1 MKNINDSTIALAGM
15 FQAAYLVKQIA
26 HQGLLDQQLFET
38 LIASVLRLEADST
51 EQVYAGCQNL
61 RQGFKLILAQF
72 SDDTSNQD
80 FDREMMRY
88 VLGVAVLERKLQRNK
103 TMLQLV
109 AEQVQQAHDYAQDYG
124 LAHEKVL
131 FCLSDLYLDTMSNF
145 NPRIQVVGERRF
157 LDNEINTAKIRVLLL
172 SGVRSAALWRQKGG
186 SKWQIL
192 FSRRKIVDIAHK
204 YYQLNQLNQL
214 DSEF

>member
-26 HQGLLDQQLFET
+26 RQGLLDQQLFEP
-38 LIASVLRLEADST
+38 LIASVLRLEAATAAD
-51 EQVYAGCQNL
+51 VYAGCHNL

-72 SDDTSNQD
+72 SDEIDNAD
-80 FDREMMRY
+80 FDREIMRY
-88 VLGVAVLERKLQRNK
+88 VLGAAVLERKLQRNK

-109 AEQVQQAHDYAQDYG
+109 AEQVQKANDLTIDYG

-131 FCLSDLYLDTMSNF
+131 YCLSDLYLDTMSNF
-145 NPRIQVVGERRF
+145 SPRIQVIGEKRF
-157 LDNEINTAKIRVLLL
+157 LDNETNTAKIRVLLL

-192 FSRRKIVDIAHK
+192 FSRRKIVDVARK
-204 YYQLNQLNQL
+204 YFHN
-214 DSEF
+214 EF